1 MKKKDFDYIARL
13 EKAIKEKYGDDAIQ
27 NPAKF
32 WDKDKEKEYL
42 EQLKVFVAKQKI
54 NETTSEFDNVGGILI
69 SRKLINK
76 EVKLNCPVCEVKL
89 KTINDDIYTIKHE
102 CCEKCYIQ
110 YVEGRED
117 RWLQG
122 WRPKNVRKNT

>member
-13 EKAIKEKYGDDAIQ
+13 ERAIKEKYGEDTIQ

-42 EQLKVFVAKQKI
+42 EQLKAFVAKQKI
-54 NETTSEFDNVGGILI
+54 NETTSDFDNVDGILI

-76 EVKLNCPVCEVKL
+76 EAILNCPVCEVRL
-89 KTINDDIYTIKHE
+89 KTINDDIYTIKHK
-102 CCEKCYIQ
+102 CCEKCYVQ

>member
-13 EKAIKEKYGDDAIQ
+13 EKAVKEKYGEDAIQ

-32 WDKDKEKEYL
+32 WDKDKEKE
-42 EQLKVFVAKQKI
+42 
-54 NETTSEFDNVGGILI
+54 TTSDFDNVDGILI

-76 EVKLNCPVCEVKL
+76 EAILNCPVCEVRL
-89 KTINDDIYTIKHE
+89 KTINDDIYTIKHK

-110 YVEGRED
+110 YIEGRED